1 VPRQI
6 SSYGATGG
14 HEWTLI
20 SLIPVVGSGDASLCS
35 HNALQQIET
44 VTSRDCPRPGYNACC
59 TFGRDGALR
68 RADIAA
74 RCPYHKLDVRV
85 AVAVL
90 DEVSVSG
97 EVWAWVSVS
106 VSA

>member
-1 VPRQI
+1 M
-6 SSYGATGG
+6 
-14 HEWTLI
+14 
-20 SLIPVVGSGDASLCS
+20 PVFAPY
-35 HNALQQIET
+35 NALQRIET
-44 VTSRDCPRPGYNACC
+44 VTSRHCLRPGYNAFC

-68 RADIAA
+68 RPDIAA

-90 DEVSVSG
+90 DEVLVSG
-97 EVWAWVSVS
+97 ETQAWVSAW